1 MIMQDHYVVDTII
14 WQYTHV
20 GIEINGAANVLM
32 GVHAWGSGCGRFT
45 YLTGIL
51 VQGYQNRLIGC
62 YLGANSLGMAHKP
75 HNAMLPIYLRVPYLC
90 L

>member
-1 MIMQDHYVVDTII
+1 MVDTII

-20 GIEINGAANVLM
+20 GVEINGAANVLM

-51 VQGYQNRLIGC
+51 VQGSQNRLIGC
-62 YLGANSLGMAHKP
+62 YLGAISLDMAQYHTTRC
-75 HNAMLPIYLRVPYLC
+75 HQ
-90 L
+90 

>member
-1 MIMQDHYVVDTII
+1 MQDHYVIDTII

-20 GIEINGAANVLM
+20 GVEINGAANVLM

-51 VQGYQNRLIGC
+51 LQGSQNRLIGC
-62 YLGANSLGMAHKP
+62 YLGTTSVLTWQRP
-75 HNAMLPIYLRVPYLC
+75 TQSD
-90 L
+90 